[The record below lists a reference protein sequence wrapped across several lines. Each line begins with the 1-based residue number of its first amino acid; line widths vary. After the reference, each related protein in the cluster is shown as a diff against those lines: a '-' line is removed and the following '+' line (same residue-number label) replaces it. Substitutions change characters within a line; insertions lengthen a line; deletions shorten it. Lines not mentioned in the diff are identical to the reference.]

1 MEVVREQ
8 ITASARV
15 LERSMRCNSECN
27 VIVPDRNPDIL
38 KILHVDATCSIVKKT
53 LTNGRISFEGKVF
66 ADVIYLPDGE
76 DSGVKTLPTVFEFN
90 DIIDSPE
97 IKDDMCIKL
106 MCDIE
111 QLDINLI
118 NSRKISLKAIVSV
131 DCELF
136 ENREIEYITSVNST
150 DAAYKCNEVN
160 LYRMLT
166 NDECEFL
173 IKEQLELG
181 NCQNLEVI
189 KCDASVTD
197 KEVRIAGNKVIVKGI
212 VAVTVLYCD
221 ENNSIK
227 NTDARFPFTEVFE
240 VSGIEETDSV
250 EVGCVIVEKSCQKG
264 TGSNGEN
271 YINIEILV
279 RAEIM
284 VRRDERI
291 CCLCDCYCFGAETKC
306 NSDVIKTERIITL
319 PSAVKSIREVITA
332 DSRMPQIATVYN
344 VVAKPRIV
352 STEKN
357 DNTVTANSVLD
368 VSVLYLSDNSEN
380 PVCCRKA
387 EIPVM
392 HTFDIKEAGELM
404 ITAECEHISYTLTG
418 AGDVEIRAAVE
429 FNTSNRME
437 KDINMIREIERGE
450 ETGTNQLIIFF
461 AKGGESV
468 WEIAKEYKTDPT
480 MVAELNNIDEGLPVE
495 KGKRLIIPTM

>member
-1 MEVVREQ
+1 MEVVRER
-8 ITASARV
+8 ITASSRALV
-15 LERSMRCNSECN
+15 RSVRCNSECN
-27 VIVPDRNPDIL
+27 VIVPDKNPDIL
-38 KILHVDATCSIVKKT
+38 KILHVDATCSIIKKT
-53 LTNGRISFEGKVF
+53 LANGRIGFEGKVF

-76 DSGVKTLPTVFEFN
+76 DTGVKTLPTVFEFN

-97 IKDDMCIKL
+97 IKDDMCVKL

-118 NSRKISLKAIVSV
+118 NSRKISLKATVVV
-131 DCELF
+131 DCELY
-136 ENREIEYITSVNST
+136 ENRELEYINSVKSA
-150 DAAYKCNEVN
+150 DAAYKCTEVN
-160 LYRMLT
+160 LYRVLA

-173 IKEQLELG
+173 IKEQLGLG
-181 NCQNLEVI
+181 NCQDYEVI
-189 KCDASVTD
+189 KCDAAVTD

-221 ENNSIK
+221 ENNSIR

-240 VSGIEETDSV
+240 VSGIEETDTVDVS
-250 EVGCVIVEKSCQKG
+250 CTIVEKSCRKG
-264 TGSNGEN
+264 MGAGGEN

-306 NSDVIKTERIITL
+306 DCDSIKTERIIDL
-319 PSAVKSIREVITA
+319 PSAVKSVREVISV
-332 DSRMPQIATVYN
+332 DSHIPQIATVYN

-357 DNTVTANSVLD
+357 DNSVTANGILD
-368 VSVLYLSDNSEN
+368 VSVLYLSENREN
-380 PVCCRKA
+380 PVCCSKA
-387 EIPVM
+387 EIPLM
-392 HTFDIKEAGELM
+392 HTFDISEAGELM
-404 ITAECEHISYTLTG
+404 ITADCEHISYTLTG

-429 FNTSNRME
+429 FDVKNRIEE
-437 KDINMIREIERGE
+437 KINMIREIERGE

-468 WEIAKEYKTDPT
+468 WDIAKEYKTDPSI
-480 MVAELNNIDEGLPVE
+480 VAELNNIDEGLPVE
-495 KGKRLIIPTM
+495 KGKRLIIPAM